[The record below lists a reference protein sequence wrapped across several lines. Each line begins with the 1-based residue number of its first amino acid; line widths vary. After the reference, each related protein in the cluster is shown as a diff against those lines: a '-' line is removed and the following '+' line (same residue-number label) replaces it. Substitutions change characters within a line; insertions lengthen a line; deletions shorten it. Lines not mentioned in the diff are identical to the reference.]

1 MTASDDLS
9 FMSDLEHVR
18 SELLSLEL
26 REAME
31 KLREDE
37 ALRNMQFIQQP
48 SGFHDSIISCWKLTV
63 LQQGLRGKVR
73 KRLRWKRRRKLRRML
88 RRRRRLVLPKLVR
101 YPWPELVSSS
111 SESLPELIDS
121 EG

>member
-1 MTASDDLS
+1 MLP
-9 FMSDLEHVR
+9 H
-18 SELLSLEL
+18 
-26 REAME
+26 
-31 KLREDE
+31 E
-37 ALRNMQFIQQP
+37 ALRIVMQ
-48 SGFHDSIISCWKLTV
+48 TV
-63 LQQGLRGKVR
+63 IGDANCHSLDAEEKSRLRR
-73 KRLRWKRRRKLRRML
+73 RLRWKRRRKLRRML